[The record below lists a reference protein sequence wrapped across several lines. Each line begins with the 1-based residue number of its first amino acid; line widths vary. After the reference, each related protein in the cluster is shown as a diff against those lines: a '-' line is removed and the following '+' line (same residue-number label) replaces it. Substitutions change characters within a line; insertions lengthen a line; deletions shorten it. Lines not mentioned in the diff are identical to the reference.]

1 MAASRARDIGSAWLA
16 RLCSADEIPDA
27 AGSNPLA
34 GRLDG
39 VEVGLTRT
47 LLVVAAA
54 TAAGWLAGWFIGVL
68 IGKAARGR
76 FKWLLMPTYRAC
88 RRLTIVIL
96 VLAALYVTL
105 RFTDLPEDWLPRI
118 RHVLGLLV
126 VLAIARLVV
135 KALRVAEQAVLRE
148 LPAESKDA
156 TVRRLR
162 TEVRFFRRL
171 AGTVVTVLAIGWS
184 LTIFSALRTFGASV
198 LMSAGVIGIIV
209 GLAARHTVGNIF
221 AGLQVALAHVL
232 AVDEWSW

>member
-171 AGTVVTVLAIGWS
+171 AGTVVTVLAIGWA
-184 LTIFSALRTFGASV
+184 LTTFSALRTFGASV

-209 GLAARHTVGNIF
+209 GLAARHTLGNIF